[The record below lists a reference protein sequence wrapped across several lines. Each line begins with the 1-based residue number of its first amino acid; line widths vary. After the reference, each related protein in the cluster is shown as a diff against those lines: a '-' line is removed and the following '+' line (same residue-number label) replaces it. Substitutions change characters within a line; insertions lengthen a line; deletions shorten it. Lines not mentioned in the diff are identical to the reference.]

1 MKALD
6 IHTTRDLEDLCI
18 NTIYASLLS
27 GKLSPHTQTFQ
38 ITSCT
43 SRDLSPSTHDY
54 PGMIATLTQWSTQ
67 CDLVL
72 AEIAGR
78 IRDVRAEAAE
88 MRRAD
93 EEYDRELENVKRSI
107 ASGKK
112 SHKPKHNQGNAG
124 LQVHT
129 EDLDGELM
137 QDVEEISSRAS
148 RRSGSGGGE
157 SPTGRKRKLVRP
169 FLPLL
174 CRNIMLIRFVLGLFV
189 RRDWKSVAE
198 LVLCMIKIQ

>member
-6 IHTTRDLEDLCI
+6 VNTTRDLEDLCI

-54 PGMIATLTQWSTQ
+54 PGMIATLTQWSKQ

-72 AEIAGR
+72 AEIASR
-78 IRDVRAEAAE
+78 IRDVRTNAVE
-88 MRRAD
+88 MRLAD
-93 EEYDRELENVKRSI
+93 EEYDRELESVKRGVV
-107 ASGKK
+107 SGKK
-112 SHKPKHNQGNAG
+112 SHKSKHAQGNVG
-124 LQVHT
+124 PQVYSD
-129 EDLDGELM
+129 DLEAELM
-137 QDVEEISSRAS
+137 QDVEETSFRAS
-148 RRSGSGGGE
+148 GKSGSGGGE

-169 FLPLL
+169 LLPLL
-174 CRNIMLIRFVLGLFV
+174 C
-189 RRDWKSVAE
+189 
-198 LVLCMIKIQ
+198 